1 MKKLRISIDKLRSE
15 GPVLGPKISPL
26 FKDWRAK
33 VLSDPELVSLIVL
46 TYLWHRKQD
55 QFLSSPFKPSLAAK
69 PVESKKLRDLHLAN
83 VWPEK
88 IWRRLPANIT
98 LYSLISEFAFYGIP
112 VSINRALAR
121 WFEDAYPL
129 QLWTEV
135 PTPEQLLKIQTEGLR
150 GVTVFEDEK
159 YLSQMI
165 NPLRDPFEFI
175 LHDLEHADRFFF
187 DPNNQRGQMGFF
199 KKLHNFWKHPDLQK
213 MYMKDSTFQ
222 HEFDYL
228 MADMNSYSVHMLQYM
243 KAITLGYFLRL
254 EGKTLKDILSLEG
267 QEQYEQ
273 FCNFIAQEWD
283 MHEPATE
290 AFFRMNTPQFNLSED
305 ASTLDGFF
313 VSRA

>member
-1 MKKLRISIDKLRSE
+1 VKKLRISTDKLSLE
-15 GPVLGPKISPL
+15 GPVLGPLISPF
-26 FKDWRAK
+26 FKQWREK
-33 VLSDPELVSLIVL
+33 KLSNPELVGLIIL
-46 TYLWHRKQD
+46 TYLWQRKGD
-55 QFLSSPFKPSLAAK
+55 HFLSSPFKPSLCERSISSVRLK
-69 PVESKKLRDLHLAN
+69 DFSFTTI
-83 VWPEK
+83 WPEK
-88 IWRRLPANIT
+88 IWRRLAPDIT
-98 LYSLISEFAFYGIP
+98 LYELVSQFAFYGIP
-112 VSINRALAR
+112 VSINRALTR
-121 WFEDAYPL
+121 WFESAYPL
-129 QLWTEV
+129 ELWTNV

-175 LHDLEHADRFFF
+175 LHDLEHADRFFL

-199 KKLHNFWKHPDLQK
+199 KKLHNFWKHSDLQR
-213 MYMKDSTFQ
+213 MYAEDSTFQ

-254 EGKTLKDILSLEG
+254 EGKTLKDILSPAG
-267 QEQYEQ
+267 QKHYES
-273 FCNFIAQEWD
+273 FCDFIAREWD
-283 MHEPATE
+283 MHEPAAD
-290 AFFRMNTPQFNLSED
+290 AFFRMNTPQFNLAED